1 MPPVDLA
8 APSMPA
14 PAIRHAAIRIDTTRR
29 CEFVDITTQVGAL
42 VNALGLTSGIV
53 TVQTRHTTTG
63 LMINEF
69 EPLLLE
75 DLEAMFERIV
85 PASIPYTHDDFAR
98 RCPAVAAN
106 ERPNGDAH
114 CRAALLR
121 ASESLVVFNG
131 ELSLGRWQ
139 RLIFVDFDGGQRRE
153 IVVALWGT
161 FRGRGRGE
169 PHPLTLT
176 PYVTDVR

>member
-1 MPPVDLA
+1 MSPVDA
-8 APSMPA
+8 VASSA
-14 PAIRHAAIRIDTTRR
+14 PALAVRHAAIRIDTTRR
-29 CEFVDITTQVGAL
+29 CEFVDVTSQIGAL

-75 DLEAMFERIV
+75 DLEAMFERIA
-85 PASIPYTHDDFAR
+85 PAAIPYAHDDFVR
-98 RCPAVAAN
+98 RRPAVAAN
-106 ERPNGDAH
+106 ERRNGEAH

-121 ASESLVVFNG
+121 AAESVTVFNG

-139 RLIFVDFDGGQRRE
+139 RLIFVEFDGGQRRE
-153 IVVALWGT
+153 LVIALWGT
-161 FRGRGRGE
+161 FRATPRGE
-169 PHPLTLT
+169 PNPLRLT
-176 PYVTDVR
+176 PCATDVR